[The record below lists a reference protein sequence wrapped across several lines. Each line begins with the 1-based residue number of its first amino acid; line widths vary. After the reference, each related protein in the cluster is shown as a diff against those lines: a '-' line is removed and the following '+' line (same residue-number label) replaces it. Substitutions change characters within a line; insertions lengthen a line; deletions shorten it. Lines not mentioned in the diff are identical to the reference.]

1 MADRP
6 AGLVLIV
13 APTGRDAFLAAD
25 VLGKAGVTARICPS
39 LGALAAAI
47 DNDVG
52 AVLLAEEALGS
63 ADTSFFL
70 NALRAQEP
78 WSDLP
83 ILLLTHTQP
92 GRAHTAT
99 AVARLRPATLITLLE
114 RPFRA
119 ATLVYSVEAALRARQ
134 RQWQVRDLIA
144 ERTAAERALA
154 ESAERLRAATDAAKV
169 GTWDYFP
176 LTGELIWNDHCR
188 AQFALPADAPVNYE
202 VFLAGLH
209 PDDRARADAAV
220 IEALD
225 PRGTG
230 HFNIEFRTIG
240 FDDCIE
246 RWLVSTGRA
255 KFELGRAVRFTGTTV
270 DITERKRNE
279 QQLAE
284 AHRFLHSAIDALSSH
299 VAVLNEHGVILT
311 VNEAW
316 RRFADENQYDGH
328 NYGVGSNYVEE
339 CKQAS
344 SDCLE
349 TDTVGQGL
357 LAVLRGERQEFHL
370 EYPCHSP
377 TQQRWFMMHVTAFH
391 TPGPRR
397 VVVAHEN
404 ITDRKL
410 AEERIR
416 ESQEQ
421 LRLVI
426 DNAAALVVYCD
437 QERRYRF
444 ANRQYVERLGLRP
457 GHVIGRTI
465 AEVVGSVAYETFR
478 RYVDEV
484 LAGHAVEFEEKI
496 PYEQLGPRWMH
507 CAYVPDK
514 DERGEVRGFVAL
526 IRDVQ
531 ERREAE
537 DALREAKS
545 QAEAANAAKDHF
557 LATLSH
563 ELRTPLTPVLMAL
576 ADHVSNPDLTGELRE
591 DLAMIR
597 RNVELEARL
606 IDDLLDL
613 TRVSRGKI
621 ELHPEIV
628 DMHKVLQEAL
638 EVCTANDTVR
648 RQITVELEPQAEA
661 HYVQADRARLQQV
674 FWNLINNALKFSPN
688 DSHVIIRTDNPSE
701 GRIAVEVRDHGF
713 GIEPEKLPR
722 LFDAFEQ
729 GGRAITK
736 RFGGLGLGL
745 AISKAL
751 VDLHNGTIRA
761 HSEGRNKGAS
771 FIVELDTCA
780 PAAAISHPASADG
793 ANVARPLHVLLVED
807 HETTLA
813 VLTRLLRRAGHEVT
827 PASRVAEARQR
838 LSEQRFDL
846 LISDLG
852 LPDGTG
858 TDLVRGLDGHA
869 MPSIAL
875 SGYGMDADVRECL
888 EAGFHSH
895 VTKPVDWQRLSA
907 TIQQITAG
915 ER

>member
-1 MADRP
+1 MADHP
-6 AGLVLIV
+6 SGLVLIA
-13 APTGRDAFLAAD
+13 APTGRDAILAAD
-25 VLGKAGVTARICPS
+25 VLGKAGVPTCTCPT

-47 DNDVG
+47 TSDVG
-52 AVLLAEEALGS
+52 AVLLAEEALSS
-63 ADTSFFL
+63 ADIDLFL

-83 ILLLTHTQP
+83 ILLLTHAQ
-92 GRAHTAT
+92 TARDHT
-99 AVARLRPATLITLLE
+99 AVAVAQLRPATFVTLLE

-119 ATLVYSVEAALRARQ
+119 ATLVSGVEAALRARQ
-134 RQWQVRDLIA
+134 RQWQVRDLIE
-144 ERTAAERALA
+144 ERKAAERALA
-154 ESAERLRAATDAAKV
+154 ESAERLRAATDAAKL

-188 AQFALPADAPVNYE
+188 AQFDLPPGEPVNYE

-209 PDDRARADAAV
+209 PDDRVRADAAV
-220 IEALD
+220 IQALD

-230 HFNIEFRTIG
+230 HINIEFRTIG
-240 FDDCIE
+240 FTDCVE
-246 RWLVSTGRA
+246 RWLISTGRA
-255 KFELGRAVRFTGTTV
+255 KFEFGRAVRFTGTTV
-270 DITERKRNE
+270 DITERK
-279 QQLAE
+279 
-284 AHRFLHSAIDALSSH
+284 
-299 VAVLNEHGVILT
+299 
-311 VNEAW
+311 
-316 RRFADENQYDGH
+316 
-328 NYGVGSNYVEE
+328 
-339 CKQAS
+339 
-344 SDCLE
+344 
-349 TDTVGQGL
+349 
-357 LAVLRGERQEFHL
+357 
-370 EYPCHSP
+370 
-377 TQQRWFMMHVTAFH
+377 
-391 TPGPRR
+391 
-397 VVVAHEN
+397 
-404 ITDRKL
+404 L
-410 AEERIR
+410 AEELIR
-416 ESQEQ
+416 ASREQ

-437 QERRYRF
+437 YERRYRF
-444 ANRQYVERLGLRP
+444 ANRQYAERLGLHP
-457 GHVIGRTI
+457 SQVIGRTI
-465 AEVVGSVAYETFR
+465 EEVVGPAAYHAFEQ
-478 RYVDEV
+478 YVEEV
-484 LAGHAVEFEEKI
+484 LAGRTVEFEAKI
-496 PYEQLGPRWMH
+496 PYENLGSRWMH

-531 ERREAE
+531 ERREE
-537 DALREAKS
+537 EEALREAKS

-576 ADHVSNPDLTGELRE
+576 ADHVSNPALPPELRE

-621 ELHPEIV
+621 ELHAETV
-628 DMHKVLQEAL
+628 DVHRVLQEAL

-648 RQITVELEPQAEA
+648 RQITVEFEPDATVHHA
-661 HYVQADRARLQQV
+661 QADRARLQQV

-688 DSHVIIRTDNPSE
+688 DSRVIIRTSNPSP

-713 GIEPEKLPR
+713 GIEADKLSR

-751 VDLHNGTIRA
+751 VELHNGTIRA

-771 FIVELDTCA
+771 FIVELDTCTPA
-780 PAAAISHPASADG
+780 PSISQQTSADG
-793 ANVARPLHVLLVED
+793 SNAARPLQVLLVED

-827 PASRVAEARQR
+827 PASRVAEARER
-838 LSEQRFDL
+838 LAEKHFDL

-858 TDLVRGLDGHA
+858 TDLVRDLDSHA

-907 TIQQITAG
+907 TIQQLTAG